1 MVRQAGAHRPRG
13 RRRSN
18 ECRIRGN
25 LEGKLF
31 QRNGRSGICGENNID
46 MEEARVSISI
56 SRWCSLQCTG
66 CPRSCAS
73 TTTTGSH
80 GLLQQPQRCVL
91 DYRKLANGDT
101 CANYPIASMNEG
113 IALEYGNTVFR
124 DLVGEGVVTINPAPS
139 LLYSTIS
146 LGTTCAYCTTPMPG
160 A

>member
-56 SRWCSLQCTG
+56 IKMVQPAVYRVPTIVRKYNYDGFTWPT
-66 CPRSCAS
+66 S
-73 TTTTGSH
+73 TTATLRTG
-80 GLLQQPQRCVL
+80 LQE
-91 DYRKLANGDT
+91 A
-101 CANYPIASMNEG
+101 
-113 IALEYGNTVFR
+113 
-124 DLVGEGVVTINPAPS
+124 GERRHVRQLPHR
-139 LLYSTIS
+139 LYE
-146 LGTTCAYCTTPMPG
+146 
-160 A
+160 